1 MVLQIQ
7 NTMKEMLA
15 QFISSFKKFDE
26 KEINAIVEHTR
37 MESFKKGT
45 IIIKEGQ
52 ICNKCYFVL
61 KGCVR
66 QYQLINGN
74 EKTTGFFIEGQTA
87 VLYSS
92 YLEKK
97 PSDYYLSCVEDSI
110 LTVGTREQEQEL
122 HKQYPHLEHLIYAL
136 LPQDFTK
143 AQEYIA
149 LLSNYV
155 PEERYLLLMQKQPE
169 LMNRVPL
176 HQLASLIGVTPE
188 SFSRIRKRILMKEK
202 SK

>member
-1 MVLQIQ
+1 
-7 NTMKEMLA
+7 MLA
-15 QFISSFKKFDE
+15 QFLSSFKKFNE
-26 KEINAIVEHTR
+26 SEINAIVEHTQ
-37 MESFKKGT
+37 MESFKKGA
-45 IIIKEGQ
+45 IILTEGQ

-74 EKTTGFFIEGQTA
+74 EKTTAFFIEGQAA

-110 LTVGTREQEQEL
+110 LTVGTREQEKEL
-122 HKQYPHLEHLIYAL
+122 HKLYPNLEHLTYTL

-143 AQEYIA
+143 AQEHIA
-149 LLSNYV
+149 LLNNFS

-169 LMNRVPL
+169 LINRVPL
-176 HQLASLIGVTPE
+176 HQIASLIGVTPE

>member
-1 MVLQIQ
+1 
-7 NTMKEMLA
+7 MLA
-15 QFISSFKKFDE
+15 QFISSFEKFDE
-26 KEINAIVEHTR
+26 NEINAIVEHTR

-45 IIIKEGQ
+45 IILKENQ

-61 KGCVR
+61 KGCIR
-66 QYQLINGN
+66 QYQLIDGE
-74 EKTTGFFIEGQTA
+74 EKTTGFFVEGQAA

-97 PSDYYLSCVEDSI
+97 PSDYYLSCIEDSI

-122 HKQYPHLEHLIYAL
+122 QKKYPNLEHLIYTL

-143 AQEYIA
+143 AQEHIA
-149 LLSNYV
+149 LLNNYN
-155 PEERYLLLMQKQPE
+155 PEQRYLVLMQKQPE
-169 LMNRVPL
+169 LINRVPL

-188 SFSRIRKRILMKEK
+188 SLSRIRKRIMMKEK